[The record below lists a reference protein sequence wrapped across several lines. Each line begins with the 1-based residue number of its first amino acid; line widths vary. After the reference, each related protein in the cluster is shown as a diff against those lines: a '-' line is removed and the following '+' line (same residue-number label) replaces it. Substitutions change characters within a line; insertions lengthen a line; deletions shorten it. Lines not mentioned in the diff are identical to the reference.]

1 MFWFFA
7 AFIATL
13 ARTGTHVVNKRILQ
27 KARSVTLVTAT
38 TFFICLVYLPVFIY
52 SVVKEPVIT
61 SYPLAFFGV
70 AASALLNAVAI
81 VMLMQG
87 LKFGDMSIA
96 VPLRNLVPLFALIW
110 AVAFLHET
118 VTPMV
123 ITATFLIVCGAMLL
137 HIEKGFKLVLKKKA
151 SLFALSAALLYSFAL
166 IADKFVLNHI
176 KPINY
181 TFLVYLTTLVFL
193 LLFNV
198 IIKNLKN
205 VQAILRNNWKPIVL
219 VAVLANLGSF
229 FTFTAISLTDVTKIA
244 PVLRMEVLFSVVA
257 GGLFF
262 KEKNI
267 LFKILGSG
275 LLIAGVLMIIL

>member
-1 MFWFFA
+1 
-7 AFIATL
+7 
-13 ARTGTHVVNKRILQ
+13 
-27 KARSVTLVTAT
+27 
-38 TFFICLVYLPVFIY
+38 
-52 SVVKEPVIT
+52 
-61 SYPLAFFGV
+61 
-70 AASALLNAVAI
+70 
-81 VMLMQG
+81 
-87 LKFGDMSIA
+87 
-96 VPLRNLVPLFALIW
+96 
-110 AVAFLHET
+110 
-118 VTPMV
+118 MV